1 LAGLAALA
9 LAGCGG
15 GASPGNP
22 TPTPAPAPT
31 PTPTPTPT
39 PPTAPD
45 FGAVE
50 ARIKQFPVNDVAVLI
65 GDSSGALYRF
75 ERGSMGTA
83 RVVQIASASK
93 MVFGLLGW
101 QLIEQGKLARGSR
114 PADVLGFWAKDA
126 ADPRSQVTLDQ
137 LLGFTSGFVGEDREA
152 ECIGDAQVSL
162 AACVQQIH
170 DGGLAN
176 PPGSQFD
183 YGASHM
189 QIAALM
195 FAESQGKSINQ
206 LLREVLFMPL
216 GVSSETRYSL
226 LGDNARYG
234 GGLRS
239 SADDYALLL
248 TALVKGDL
256 AANRAGYLAD
266 RTAGVRFG
274 YRPPTIGEKNLD
286 WHYGFGFWKE
296 CDAPVYS
303 AACEAEQVISSTGA
317 FGFTPW
323 VDFKRGY
330 WAIIAIEESAG
341 QTPSPGNVSV
351 TLEQALQPLI
361 ADALNK

>member
-1 LAGLAALA
+1 
-9 LAGCGG
+9 
-15 GASPGNP
+15 
-22 TPTPAPAPT
+22 
-31 PTPTPTPT
+31 
-39 PPTAPD
+39 
-45 FGAVE
+45 
-50 ARIKQFPVNDVAVLI
+50 
-65 GDSSGALYRF
+65 
-75 ERGSMGTA
+75 
-83 RVVQIASASK
+83 
-93 MVFGLLGW
+93 
-101 QLIEQGKLARGSR
+101 
-114 PADVLGFWAKDA
+114 
-126 ADPRSQVTLDQ
+126 
-137 LLGFTSGFVGEDREA
+137 
-152 ECIGDAQVSL
+152 
-162 AACVQQIH
+162 
-170 DGGLAN
+170 
-176 PPGSQFD
+176 
-183 YGASHM
+183 M

-195 FAESQGKSINQ
+195 FTESQGKSINQ
-206 LLREVLFMPL
+206 LLREVLFTPL

-239 SADDYALLL
+239 SADDYARLL

-330 WAIIAIEESAG
+330 WAIIAIEESTG

-361 ADALNK
+361 ADALDK